1 MCVAIN
7 GKGISQVASFLSLS
21 EHSGHGRICCSLD
34 PVAIDP
40 LQKLARDFCLN
51 PLNISQITLL
61 PERPISTRDHDR
73 TFARCH

>member
-40 LQKLARDFCLN
+40 LQKWWGSGF
-51 PLNISQITLL
+51 L
-61 PERPISTRDHDR
+61 P
-73 TFARCH
+73 